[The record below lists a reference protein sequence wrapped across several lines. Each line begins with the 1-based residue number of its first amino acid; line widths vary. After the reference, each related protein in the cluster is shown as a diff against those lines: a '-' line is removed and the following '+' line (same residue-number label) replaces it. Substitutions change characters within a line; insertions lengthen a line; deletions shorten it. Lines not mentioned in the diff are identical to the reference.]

1 MRAAAGPK
9 RRCQRQE
16 HGKLVRNRERGRDH
30 GGGLKEGRQRGKGLS
45 ESVALFFVTFWG
57 YFSVPLLRTKCLPLD
72 SREELISF
80 FVLLSPKD
88 DA

>member
-1 MRAAAGPK
+1 MG
-9 RRCQRQE
+9 E
-16 HGKLVRNRERGRDH
+16 
-30 GGGLKEGRQRGKGLS
+30 GLS
-45 ESVALFFVTFWG
+45 ESIGALFITFLG